1 VVREVREVRE
11 VPKEGLRSRTRWR
24 TLTALVTGLPV
35 SPIFLMVAAMKLK
48 ALNDG
53 SLTDSSVSG
62 CAERP
67 YLSDWLLLEQQ
78 DLQP

>member
-1 VVREVREVRE
+1 
-11 VPKEGLRSRTRWR
+11 
-24 TLTALVTGLPV
+24 
-35 SPIFLMVAAMKLK
+35 MVGSNEIEE
-48 ALNDG
+48 LNDG
-53 SLTDSSVSG
+53 SLSSSVSG